1 MTKKER
7 QLIRQAIRL
16 IHQEDNYEDGMDILA
31 KLAGLDMTLRNA
43 TKDMHEVNPLEVA
56 KRLNTDFGLSLL
68 SSLPPHERQL

>member
-31 KLAGLDMTLRNA
+31 ELAGLDMTLRNESKKVTLVSA
-43 TKDMHEVNPLEVA
+43 LDAARRPNS
-56 KRLNTDFGLSLL
+56 DFGLALISNL
-68 SSLPPHERQL
+68 SS